1 MNKKFVTMK
10 DIAKEVGVSIN
21 TVSKA
26 FKDHPD
32 ISEKTKSIILDTA
45 EKMGYIKNYSASIL
59 RGKKSGLLGTI
70 YSDGSNPFFSE
81 VGKGIEYEADKNGY
95 NVITMNSMGN
105 LIKEK
110 KNIMTLLENRVD
122 GLILFPIN
130 NKMEYY
136 DIYNLKQNTVLAGQP
151 FDGDI
156 FDNVYTDEFNGAF
169 KAVDYLIKSGRK
181 KIMMIDNFLFKI
193 GKNKRYQGYT
203 YALEKNN
210 IKYSNKLHKVV
221 GKLDRIHRINE
232 GKKIIEKAVKDNIKF
247 DAVFTFNDLLAFGVI
262 KGLHESGLKIPEDVS
277 VMGYDDL
284 DLSRMI
290 TPSLS
295 TVKYDK
301 FDMGGKIVKT
311 LMKRLKKPDK
321 KTERVKIDTDI
332 VIRAS
337 TKGGE

>member
-10 DIAKEVGVSIN
+10 DIAIEVGVSIN

-32 ISEKTKSIILDTA
+32 ISEKTKEVILDTA

-59 RGKKSGLLGTI
+59 RGKKSGLLGVI
-70 YSDGSNPFFSE
+70 FSDGSNPFFSE
-81 VGKGIEYEADKNGY
+81 VSKGIEYESSKNGY
-95 NVITMNSMGN
+95 NVISMNSMGKLPN
-105 LIKEK
+105 EK
-110 KNIMTLLENRVD
+110 KNIMTLLESRVD
-122 GLILFPIN
+122 GLIIFPIN

-136 DIYNLKQNTVLAGQP
+136 DMYNLKQNTVLAGQP
-151 FDGDI
+151 FDGKI
-156 FDNVYTDEFNGAF
+156 FDNVFTDEFNGAH

-193 GKNKRYQGYT
+193 GKNKRYQGYVS
-203 YALEKNN
+203 ALEDNG
-210 IKYSNKLHKVV
+210 IKYSDKLHKVV

-232 GKKIIEKAVKDNIKF
+232 GQRIIEKAVKENLKF
-247 DAVFTFNDLLAFGVI
+247 DAVFTFNDLLAFGAI
-262 KGLHESGLKIPEDVS
+262 KGLHEMKLKIPEDVS

-284 DLSRMI
+284 DLSSMV

-295 TVKYDK
+295 TVRYDK
-301 FDMGGKIVKT
+301 FDMGQKIVKT

-321 KTERVKIDTDI
+321 KVEDVKIQTEL
-332 VIRAS
+332 VLRAS
-337 TKGGE
+337 TKGGL

>member
-32 ISEKTKSIILDTA
+32 ISEKTKNVILDTA

-59 RGKKSGLLGTI
+59 RGKKSGLIGTI

-81 VGKGIEYEADKNGY
+81 VGKGIEYEATKNGY
-95 NVITMNSMGN
+95 NVINMNSMGN
-105 LIKEK
+105 LANEK
-110 KNIMTLLENRVD
+110 KNIMTLLESRVD

-151 FDGDI
+151 FDGEL

-169 KAVDYLIKSGRK
+169 KAVDFLIKSGRK

-193 GKNKRYQGYT
+193 G
-203 YALEKNN
+203 EK
-210 IKYSNKLHKVV
+210 
-221 GKLDRIHRINE
+221 
-232 GKKIIEKAVKDNIKF
+232 
-247 DAVFTFNDLLAFGVI
+247 
-262 KGLHESGLKIPEDVS
+262 
-277 VMGYDDL
+277 
-284 DLSRMI
+284 
-290 TPSLS
+290 
-295 TVKYDK
+295 
-301 FDMGGKIVKT
+301 
-311 LMKRLKKPDK
+311 
-321 KTERVKIDTDI
+321 
-332 VIRAS
+332 
-337 TKGGE
+337 

>member
-32 ISEKTKSIILDTA
+32 ISKKTKNNILETA
-45 EKMGYIKNYSASIL
+45 EKMGYVKNYSASIL
-59 RGKKSGLLGTI
+59 RGKKSRLIGTI

-81 VGKGIEYEADKNGY
+81 VGKGIEFEANKNGY
-95 NVITMNSMGN
+95 NIITMNSMGN
-105 LIKEK
+105 LTNEK
-110 KNIMTLLENRVD
+110 KNIMTLLKSRVD
-122 GLILFPIN
+122 GLIIFPIN

-136 DIYNLKQNTVLAGQP
+136 DIYNLKYNTVLAGQP

-193 GKNKRYQGYT
+193 GENKRYQGYIA
-203 YALEKNN
+203 ALEKNN
-210 IKYSNKLHKVV
+210 IKYSQKLHKVV
-221 GKLDRIHRINE
+221 EKLDRIHRINE
-232 GKKIIEKAVKDNIKF
+232 GKKIIETAIKNKLDF

-262 KGLHESGLKIPEDVS
+262 KGLHESGLKIPDDVC

-284 DLSRMI
+284 DLSSMI

-301 FDMGGKIVKT
+301 FDMGEKIVKT
-311 LMKRLKKPDK
+311 LMKRLKNPDK
-321 KTERVKIDTDI
+321 KSEKIKIDTELI
-332 VIRAS
+332 IRSS
-337 TKGGE
+337 TKGVK